1 VFIQRNFAS
10 TEATLEGLGAELISM
25 VPCHSVDNDKFK
37 EGGRYYE
44 EFSLNEKSLCPER
57 GDVNYGGSMGTN
69 LWVIPDK
76 NSEDFDIYEDSAPYY
91 NNQVDVW
98 YVTESFDIVEYV
110 NLGEYISYNTKYF

>member
-1 VFIQRNFAS
+1 
-10 TEATLEGLGAELISM
+10 M